1 MLRLALHSLSKL
13 RKVVFTDFREL
24 TRAEVGYDQ
33 LCYCLFG
40 NSLEPDGLYDLP
52 STTDRDFLRFQRI
65 VEEARSYTILDISI
79 HVHQCRTSRQQL
91 PESLVYCCQPQ
102 TIQVTDRM

>member
-33 LCYCLFG
+33 LCHRLFG
-40 NSLEPDGLYDLP
+40 NSLELDGLYDLP
-52 STTDRDFLRFQRI
+52 STTDRDFLRF
-65 VEEARSYTILDISI
+65 
-79 HVHQCRTSRQQL
+79 
-91 PESLVYCCQPQ
+91 
-102 TIQVTDRM
+102 